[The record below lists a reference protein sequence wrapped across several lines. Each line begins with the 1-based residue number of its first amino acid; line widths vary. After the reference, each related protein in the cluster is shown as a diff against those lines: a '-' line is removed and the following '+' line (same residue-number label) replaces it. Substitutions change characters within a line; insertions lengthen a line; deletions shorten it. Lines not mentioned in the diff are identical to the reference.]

1 MHWDLDDLVVPE
13 LQEVSHD
20 GPHPPELDLD
30 ALARLILNPDVVS
43 PLNHLFIDNFGV
55 DKAGKFQI
63 LF

>member
-43 PLNHLFIDNFGV
+43 PLDHLSVFDFGV
-55 DKAGKFQI
+55 DKVGKLLI
-63 LF
+63 G